1 MGTAQDLFAV
11 MLKGAAGLDAV
22 DLTVGRQRLEFPGV
36 SAQIRPETVSL
47 SANGLSIV
55 EQNFDFDLLI
65 TPFHTLRT
73 KEQWSGI
80 LRALADVKGRRAKV
94 ADIDGDVLVRDV
106 GVSMSASVT
115 GAADVS
121 IDMEAAW

>member
-1 MGTAQDLFAV
+1 MPTIDFNGEPLPGCWT
-11 MLKGAAGLDAV
+11 LDMSV
-22 DLTVGRQRLEFPGV
+22 RPGK
-36 SAQIRPETVSL
+36 PT
-47 SANGLSIV
+47 
-55 EQNFDFDLLI
+55 
-65 TPFHTLRT
+65 TLRARGTVWT